1 MPKAVRASEVR
12 RFEDIPNIG
21 SAMADD
27 FRLLGVAKPFDL
39 ARMEPMDLYRRLCE
53 ATGARQ
59 DPCVLDTF
67 MAACDFMSGAPARPW
82 WHYTPVRKERWP
94 KV

>member
-1 MPKAVRASEVR
+1 MPKAFCASAVR

-21 SAMADD
+21 PAMARD
-27 FRLLGVAKPFDL
+27 FVLLGVAEPSDL
-39 ARMEPMDLYRRLCE
+39 ARMDPMDLYRSLCE
-53 ATGARQ
+53 ATGTRQ

-82 WHYTPVRKERWP
+82 WHYTASRKERWP